1 MSVVFHSYED
11 STELPLDV
19 SKIVKVIQTPLPPW
33 LDTQKLTSWCKERH
47 VRELNNFCDA
57 HMDDEVFGSLME
69 PLRDVLSFAMR
80 IDAVSRIDD
89 EFSPR
94 RTQYLWF
101 SLIQRLGLSSHRS
114 ETTSVL

>member
-1 MSVVFHSYED
+1 MNIVFHSYED
-11 STELPLDV
+11 LTGLPPDV
-19 SKIVKVIQTPLPPW
+19 SRLIETSQAPLPPW
-33 LDTQKLTSWCKERH
+33 LDTEKLTSWCKERRVH
-47 VRELNNFCDA
+47 ELNDFCDA
-57 HMDDEVFGSLME
+57 HMNDEVFGSLME

-101 SLIQRLGLSSHRS
+101 SLIQRLGLWSHRP